1 MDKEEMLHIEERN
14 NESPCLLYKRVSKA
28 VIELLDDNRDKE
40 ILLVTHGV
48 IAIILCLVH
57 GLYLLNK

>member
-1 MDKEEMLHIEERN
+1 MGKEEILHRAERN
-14 NESPCLLYKRVSKA
+14 NESPCLLYKRVSKT
-28 VIELLDDNRDKE
+28 VIELLDDNRNKE

-57 GLYLLNK
+57 GLYLSNK

>member
-1 MDKEEMLHIEERN
+1 MGKEKILHIAERN

-57 GLYLLNK
+57 GLYLSNK

>member
-14 NESPCLLYKRVSKA
+14 NESPCLLYKRVSKT
-28 VIELLDDNRDKE
+28 VIELLDDNRNKE

-57 GLYLLNK
+57 GLYLSNK

>member
-1 MDKEEMLHIEERN
+1 MLHIEERN
-14 NESPCLLYKRVSKA
+14 NESPCLLYKRVSKT
-28 VIELLDDNRDKE
+28 VIELLDDNRNKE

>member
-1 MDKEEMLHIEERN
+1 MLHIAERN
-14 NESPCLLYKRVSKA
+14 NESPCLLYKRVSKS
-28 VIELLDDNRDKE
+28 VIELLDDNRNKE

-57 GLYLLNK
+57 GLYLSNK

>member
-1 MDKEEMLHIEERN
+1 MLHIEERN
-14 NESPCLLYKRVSKA
+14 NESPCLLYKRVSKT
-28 VIELLDDNRDKE
+28 VIELLDDNRNKE

-57 GLYLLNK
+57 GLYLSNK

>member
-1 MDKEEMLHIEERN
+1 MLHIAERN
-14 NESPCLLYKRVSKA
+14 NESPCLLYKRVSKT
-28 VIELLDDNRDKE
+28 VIELLDDNRNKE

-57 GLYLLNK
+57 GLYLSNK

>member
-1 MDKEEMLHIEERN
+1 MLHIAELN
-14 NESPCLLYKRVSKA
+14 NESPCLLYKRVSKS
-28 VIELLDDNRDKE
+28 VIELLDDNRNKE

-57 GLYLLNK
+57 GLYLSNK

>member
-1 MDKEEMLHIEERN
+1 MLHIAERN
-14 NESPCLLYKRVSKA
+14 NESPCLLYKRVSKS
-28 VIELLDDNRDKE
+28 VIELLDDNRNKE

-57 GLYLLNK
+57 GLYLANK